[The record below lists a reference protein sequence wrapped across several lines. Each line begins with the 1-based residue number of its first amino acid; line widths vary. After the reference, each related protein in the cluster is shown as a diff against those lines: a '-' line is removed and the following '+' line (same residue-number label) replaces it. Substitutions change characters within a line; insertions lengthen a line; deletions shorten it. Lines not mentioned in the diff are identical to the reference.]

1 MTTRTDFP
9 SYTARG
15 TQFRG
20 TGVHYLEGGGGPSL
34 LLMHGAGP
42 GTSAPGNFR
51 LILEPLAE
59 RYHVHAMDLIGFGRS
74 GRKPDAPY
82 FDFEYWVGQ
91 AQHMLDRIPEGPVG
105 IVGHS
110 ISAALALRLAAAN
123 ERVTAVLTTGAVGT
137 AFALTDGLNKLWT
150 FPENRDQLREA
161 MQAAVHDTAS
171 LTDDFLDN
179 RLEMLDQDGYPD
191 YFRALFGGDRQAKI
205 DSWVLSAATLSRIRC
220 PVVLMHGR
228 NDASTPHELTT
239 AVLAE
244 SLPHADVIQLAACG
258 HSPALEHADKFLA
271 TANILFGCLGR
282 QSG

>member
-1 MTTRTDFP
+1 MTTQPDFP
-9 SYTARG
+9 SYTAR
-15 TQFRG
+15 TTDFRG
-20 TGVHYLEGGGGPSL
+20 TSVHYLEGGSGSPL
-34 LLMHGAGP
+34 LMMHGAGP

-51 LILEPLAE
+51 LVLEPLAE

-74 GRKPDAPY
+74 GRKPEAPY

-110 ISAALALRLAAAN
+110 ISGALALRLAAAN
-123 ERVTAVLTTGAVGT
+123 ERVSAVLTTGTVGT
-137 AFALTDGLNKLWT
+137 AFTLTEGLNKLWT
-150 FPENRDQLREA
+150 FPENRNQLREA
-161 MQAAVHDTAS
+161 MQAAVHDTAA

-179 RLEMLDQDGYPD
+179 RLEMLNQDEYPA

-205 DSWVLSAATLSRIRC
+205 DSWALSAETLSRIRC
-220 PVVLMHGR
+220 PVVMMHGR
-228 NDASTPHELTT
+228 NDAACPHEATA

-244 SLPHADVIQLAACG
+244 SLPQADVIQLAACG

-271 TANILFGCLGR
+271 AARILFG
-282 QSG
+282 

>member
-1 MTTRTDFP
+1 MSTHQDFP
-9 SYTARG
+9 SYTARSTEYGG
-15 TQFRG
+15 TN
-20 TGVHYLEGGGGPSL
+20 VHYLEGGSGPAL
-34 LLMHGAGP
+34 LMMHGAGP

-51 LILEPLAE
+51 LVLEPLAE
-59 RYHVHAMDLIGFGRS
+59 RYRVCAMDLIGFGRS
-74 GRKPDAPY
+74 GRKPDEPY

-105 IVGHS
+105 VVGHS

-123 ERVTAVLTTGAVGT
+123 ERVAAVLTTGAVGT
-137 AFALTDGLNKLWT
+137 AFTLTDGLNKLWT
-150 FPENRDQLREA
+150 FPENRDQLRTG
-161 MQAAVHDTAS
+161 MQAAVYDTAS

-179 RLEMLDQDGYPD
+179 RLEMLNQDGYPD

-205 DSWVLSAATLSRIRC
+205 DSWVLSADTLSRIRC

-228 NDASTPHELTT
+228 NDASCPHELTS
-239 AVLAE
+239 AVLAT

-271 TANILFGCLGR
+271 TAYILFG
-282 QSG
+282 